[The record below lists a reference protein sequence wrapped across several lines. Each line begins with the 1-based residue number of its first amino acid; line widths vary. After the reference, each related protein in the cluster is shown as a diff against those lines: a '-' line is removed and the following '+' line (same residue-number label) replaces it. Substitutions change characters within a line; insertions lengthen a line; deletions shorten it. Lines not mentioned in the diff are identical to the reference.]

1 MLHKYMQKRPSYH
14 DVLPLDL
21 SLFLSQFLC
30 LHLETRKKVSAK
42 NNHNGSHVQKNQ
54 GGYDDTVHRTS
65 HIHRNARL
73 GTFLGVVVLYAAG
86 L

>member
-1 MLHKYMQKRPSYH
+1 MAATCK
-14 DVLPLDL
+14 
-21 SLFLSQFLC
+21 
-30 LHLETRKKVSAK
+30 
-42 NNHNGSHVQKNQ
+42 KNQ

>member
-1 MLHKYMQKRPSYH
+1 M
-14 DVLPLDL
+14 DL

-30 LHLETRKKVSAK
+30 LHLETRKKRV
-42 NNHNGSHVQKNQ
+42 VQKIIIMAATCKKIR
-54 GGYDDTVHRTS
+54 GMGYDDTVHSIVSVENST

-73 GTFLGVVVLYAAG
+73 GTFLGVVVLDAAG